1 MRPQRVIAFIVIL
14 LMTSLLSFT
23 SAAQA
28 GVASAW
34 LYNPIT
40 GMAMRVTS
48 SGTLADSFALPMPDA
63 TFDSIPNNIVV
74 SPNGLTM
81 AYVARISTS
90 GQQELVLTDVNTRTI
105 ILRYAFGT
113 APYNSIE
120 VGGQF
125 AFSPD
130 GSAIAFG
137 YALDTEGWELM
148 LIQLGTGIVG
158 TLNSGTPETA
168 AVVSGFGIIPTPTF
182 FAGAG
187 SDITTYKLGVAF
199 VQGGAGGASQ
209 YPNYVWSVSA
219 NTLTPSIGYGVFGGD
234 LYIPSGE
241 IVMPLAYDGLPK
253 NDDAYMFM
261 GHINAAQA
269 FEITTGTRFPFYH
282 AADASLTFTRFAAN
296 GRFIVAGALPP
307 GDSATAVLRLLT
319 RDGFVYPITGITPS
333 DAHDDTLEG
342 YFVVDYTADTP
353 KLLHGNVNLT
363 NPAASAAPVTVW
375 TGSSGQFVNLVWA
388 GQLGIAPTLSPAPTF
403 TAWTPIGDVMTEID
417 VLLGSEGD
425 SPAGTPG
432 APAVL
437 SVGAVAT
444 VRTTA
449 GDALNVRAGAGT
461 SFAII
466 ERLQSGVSV
475 TLLEG
480 AVSANNFMWWR
491 VRTPSGREG
500 WVVESAD
507 GVQTLIAGAVA
518 SGVGELDEALEGLPA
533 SGLTSVLRV
542 GDTAIVTLRS
552 NRDSLRLRNAAG
564 LAGRVIVLMPNGT
577 RLAVAGG
584 PEVVDGFTWWQL
596 RTPEGNLG
604 WAAEI
609 VGDERVLIPA
619 P

>member
-1 MRPQRVIAFIVIL
+1 MRPQRVIPIIIVLL
-14 LMTSLLSFT
+14 LMSLLSLT

-34 LYNPIT
+34 IYNPIT

-48 SGTLADSFALPMPDA
+48 SGTLADSFALPMPD
-63 TFDSIPNNIVV
+63 TSFDSVPNTIIV
-74 SPNGLTM
+74 SPNGLTL
-81 AYVARISTS
+81 AYVARASAS

-125 AFSPD
+125 GFSPD
-130 GSAIAFG
+130 GNAIAFG
-137 YALDTEGWELM
+137 YALDFDGWELM
-148 LIQLGTGIVG
+148 IIQLGAGIVG
-158 TLNSGTPETA
+158 TLTSGAPETA
-168 AVVSGFGIIPTPTF
+168 AIVSGFGIIPTPTF
-182 FAGAG
+182 FAGSG
-187 SDITTYKLGVAF
+187 GDLTTYKIGVAF
-199 VQGGAGGASQ
+199 VQGGAGGASE
-209 YPNYVWSVSA
+209 YFNYVWSVA
-219 NTLTPSIGYGVFGGD
+219 TNTLTPSIGYGVFGSD
-234 LYIPSGE
+234 LNRLSGE

-282 AADASLTFTRFAAN
+282 SADASLTFTRFAAN
-296 GRFIVAGALPP
+296 GRFVLAGALPP
-307 GDSATAVLRLLT
+307 GDTATASLRLLT
-319 RDGFVYPITGITPS
+319 RDGFVYPVVGVTPS
-333 DAHDDTLEG
+333 SAHDDTLEG
-342 YFVVDYTADTP
+342 YFVVDYTADTA

-388 GQLGIAPTLSPAPTF
+388 GQLGIIPTLSPTF

-417 VLLGSEGD
+417 ALLGSGGD
-425 SPAGTPG
+425 SPAATPS

-437 SVGAVAT
+437 SVGGVAT

-449 GDALNVRAGAGT
+449 GDALNVRSGAGT

-480 AVSANNFMWWR
+480 PVTANNFSWWR

-507 GVQTLIAGAVA
+507 GVQTLIAGSVA

-533 SGLTSVLRV
+533 SGLASVLRV

-552 NRDSLRLRNAAG
+552 ARDSLRLRNAAG
-564 LAGRVIVLMPNGT
+564 LAGRVVVLMPNGT

-584 PEVVDGFTWWQL
+584 PQLVDGFTWWQV
-596 RTPEGNLG
+596 RTREGNLG
-604 WAAEI
+604 WAVEI
-609 VGDERVLIPA
+609 VGDERVLTPA